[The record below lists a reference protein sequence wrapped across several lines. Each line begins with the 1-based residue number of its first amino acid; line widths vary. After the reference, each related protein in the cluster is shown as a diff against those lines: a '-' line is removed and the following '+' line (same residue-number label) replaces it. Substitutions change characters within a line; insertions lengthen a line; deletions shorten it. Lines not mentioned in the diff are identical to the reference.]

1 MDRAWERNEVAVSP
15 VIATILLVAIT
26 VVLAAVLYVMV
37 TAIIIEPE
45 PPARIEFTED
55 SITPEMWELE
65 VSGAAVS
72 ENLVHYK
79 VVILR
84 NGSRIH
90 TMDPLAE
97 NNTGNYRFT
106 DIDGGG
112 ELSVGDRFII
122 TCEPGSLYELN
133 VIWRDTGNSRGSVEW
148 ET

>member
-1 MDRAWERNEVAVSP
+1 
-15 VIATILLVAIT
+15 LVAIT

-37 TAIIIEPE
+37 TAIIEPPE
-45 PPARIEFTED
+45 PPARIEFMKD
-55 SITPEMWELE
+55 SKAPNTWELE
-65 VSGAAVS
+65 VTGASVS
-72 ENLVHYK
+72 EDLINYK
-79 VVILR
+79 VVILK

-97 NNTGNYRFT
+97 NDAGNYRFT

-112 ELSVGDRFII
+112 ELSIGDRFII

-133 VIWRDTGNSRGSVEW
+133 IISRDTGNSRGSVEW